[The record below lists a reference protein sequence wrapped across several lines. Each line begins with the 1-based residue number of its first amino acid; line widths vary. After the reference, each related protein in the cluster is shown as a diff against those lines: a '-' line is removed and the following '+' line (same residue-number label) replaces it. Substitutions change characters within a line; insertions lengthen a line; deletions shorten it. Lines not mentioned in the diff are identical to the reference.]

1 MRVNSVSPG
10 PVRTPLWTGPGG
22 FAHLFAEQAG
32 ISADE
37 VMDRMLPES
46 MSISLGR
53 VAEPEEIADLVLF
66 LCSPRSSYV
75 TGADYVIGGGML
87 KSTA

>member
-1 MRVNSVSPG
+1 
-10 PVRTPLWTGPGG
+10 
-22 FAHLFAEQAG
+22 
-32 ISADE
+32 
-37 VMDRMLPES
+37 MDRLLPES
-46 MSISLGR
+46 MAISLGR

>member
-1 MRVNSVSPG
+1 MRVKRSPG
-10 PVRTPLWTGPGG
+10 PARCARRCWTDPGG
-22 FAHLFAEQAG
+22 FAHIIGEQAG

-46 MSISLGR
+46 MNISLGR

-66 LCSPRSSYV
+66 LCSPRSL
-75 TGADYVIGGGML
+75 T
-87 KSTA
+87 